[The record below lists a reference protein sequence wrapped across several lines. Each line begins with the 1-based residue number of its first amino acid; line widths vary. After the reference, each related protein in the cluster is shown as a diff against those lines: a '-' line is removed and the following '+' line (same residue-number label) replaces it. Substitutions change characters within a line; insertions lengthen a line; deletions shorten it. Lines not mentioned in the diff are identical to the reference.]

1 MWLCLYFFCGIVTAI
16 GLCIGPTSVQLLK
29 STFVKV
35 DDIFAFF
42 IEFVNMQLA
51 HRHDE
56 RPGESYMALDG
67 KKGSGS
73 VSFVVS
79 LLFLV
84 ANLAGGLA
92 LCLFRFCLFVVSCGF
107 TSNKPL
113 CSLMSFCSG

>member
-1 MWLCLYFFCGIVTAI
+1 
-16 GLCIGPTSVQLLK
+16 
-29 STFVKV
+29 
-35 DDIFAFF
+35 
-42 IEFVNMQLA
+42 MQLA

-92 LCLFRFCLFVVSCGF
+92 LCLFGFACLLFRVDLPQTNHCV
-107 TSNKPL
+107 P
-113 CSLMSFCSG
+113 